1 MFKKSVRILAA
12 VAMLVVI
19 LAGIFG
25 CGGGTAVTTTVT
37 QTPESGQGGDVIY
50 SDDFSDPNSGWDVYD
65 DYRGWIK
72 YEGGWLHLMNYT
84 ETSEETSSDCNRYF
98 TDFIL
103 EVDTKLV
110 AGTDDN
116 WHSIGCRL
124 TEDGSYYKFSIS
136 ADGYYRVSV
145 WIEDI
150 DIDQSNGPQ
159 SSAYINQGIGAVNR
173 MRIECIGD
181 RLRLYANGH
190 LLREMTDD
198 RLTGGDIYFAVSS
211 LAGDY
216 SEVAFDNLVITEP

>member
-1 MFKKSVRILAA
+1 MFTKNLRVLAG
-12 VAMLVVI
+12 VVI
-19 LAGIFG
+19 LVIMLAGIFS
-25 CGGGTAVTTTVT
+25 CGSET
-37 QTPESGQGGDVIY
+37 SGPGQAPGSSQGGNVIF
-50 SDDFSDPNSGWDVYD
+50 SDDFSDSSSGWDIYSD
-65 DYRGWIK
+65 DSGWVNV
-72 YEGGWLHLMNYT
+72 EDGWLHLMNNT
-84 ETSEETSSDCNRYF
+84 EAPDETDSECNRYF
-98 TDFIL
+98 TNFIL
-103 EVDTKLV
+103 EVETKLV

-124 TEDGSYYKFSIS
+124 TDDGSYYKFSIS
-136 ADGYYRVSV
+136 ADGYYRVSI

-150 DIDQSNGPQ
+150 DIDQSNGPR
-159 SSAYINQGIGAVNR
+159 SSSYINQGQGAVNL

-211 LAGDY
+211 LAGSY